1 MEKEGGKVKGQKKAT
16 LYLSRRNKNTPSKE
30 REMEGVMQGET
41 TQDESLQSM
50 WSESFLPQHTP
61 GEQTAHLRGA
71 KAQTVL
77 KGTAQKCQDS

>member
-1 MEKEGGKVKGQKKAT
+1 MKAT
-16 LYLSRRNKNTPSKE
+16 LYLSRRNKNTPSKKKK
-30 REMEGVMQGET
+30 MEGVMQGDT

-61 GEQTAHLRGA
+61 EEQTAHLHGA

>member
-1 MEKEGGKVKGQKKAT
+1 
-16 LYLSRRNKNTPSKE
+16 
-30 REMEGVMQGET
+30 MEGVMQGET
-41 TQDESLQSM
+41 LQDESLQSM

-61 GEQTAHLRGA
+61 GEQTAHLDGA